1 MNIKTSKS
9 SYTILSLFKIYDQ
22 QMQNIFNTFFL
33 KQITIK
39 YILNVWKMHGP
50 RIQIFKLI
58 WAGTAELLS
67 FPLQIS
73 FNILVNQICSE

>member
-1 MNIKTSKS
+1 
-9 SYTILSLFKIYDQ
+9 
-22 QMQNIFNTFFL
+22 MQNIFNTFFL

-39 YILNVWKMHGP
+39 YILNVCKMHGP

-73 FNILVNQICSE
+73 FNPFAPELFFLISAHSVYKT